1 MIELIINF
9 FKREWSICLEN
20 NDLPGISACAL
31 WEAGKAVMRGKI
43 ISFSSHNKKRE
54 FKDLKIK
61 SSEDAYSTNLDEQI
75 LNRIRKD
82 KPELD

>member
-1 MIELIINF
+1 MILVFVIHGAP
-9 FKREWSICLEN
+9 S
-20 NDLPGISACAL
+20 LPGISASVL
-31 WEAGKAVMRGKI
+31 LEAGKAVMRGKI